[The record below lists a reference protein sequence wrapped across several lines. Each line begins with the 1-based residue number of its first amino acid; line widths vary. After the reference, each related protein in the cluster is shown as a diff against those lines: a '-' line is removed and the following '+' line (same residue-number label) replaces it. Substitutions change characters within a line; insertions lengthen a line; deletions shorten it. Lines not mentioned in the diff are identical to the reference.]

1 MDAALG
7 PPAKMADREDELTPM
22 MAQYFELCR
31 AYDDSLVLFQVGDF
45 YEAFCEA
52 AERVARLCEVTLTKR
67 EDNTGEYPMAGVPI
81 DNAESYIDRLLD
93 AGYRVAVADQVE
105 DPDQTTGVVERRVT
119 RVVTPGTL
127 TEDELLGSP
136 DNNFVACLTAEGA
149 DPANAGDDAGAETYG
164 LALLDVSTGDFYA
177 TSTGRRGTVRDE
189 LGRFGPA
196 EAIVGPDAPAAVF
209 ADDCMVS
216 PYERRAFE
224 AGPARE
230 RVRAYF
236 GGPDRVLADDAQVR
250 ACGALLAY
258 AEYTR
263 GGLAP
268 EDARSGLVDPDE
280 VHGPEA
286 GPEDDTGAGERE
298 ARLDYINHLTRYDPR
313 EYMLLDRAALE
324 SLEVFEARAVHGHES
339 RTLVEVVD
347 ETTSALGR
355 RKLDDWLRR
364 PLLDEERIAARHDA
378 VEGLVAAPAVR
389 EELADLLSSVYDL
402 ERLVSRVSR
411 GRATARDLRSL
422 HDTLAVVPDVT
433 ATLADADSDRLAA
446 LRERLDPLK
455 DVRERVDEAVRE
467 EPAAELTEGGIL
479 KPEHDAE
486 LADLRATEHD
496 GKSWVDDLEARERER
511 TGIDSLKVGH
521 NTVHGYYI
529 EVTDPNLDSVPE
541 SYQRRQTLKNSER
554 FVTPELKDREGEIIR
569 AEHRADDLE
578 YELFCEVRRA
588 VAAESER
595 IQALADRLARLD
607 AFVSFASVAAKF
619 DYARPEVGSDGF
631 DVVDARHPVVERT
644 EERFVPN
651 DARFDEEA
659 FVAVITGPNM
669 SGKSTYMRQVALVS
683 VLAQAGSFV
692 PAAEAHVPAVDRVFT
707 RVGAS
712 DDIAGGRSTF
722 MVEMTELATICR
734 HATEDSLVL
743 LDEVGRGT
751 STADG
756 FAIARAVTE
765 YLHDEVGATTLFATH
780 HHDLTAVTDELPGV
794 FNLHFETDPT
804 GEGVAFDHAVA
815 PGAASASYGVEVAK
829 MAGVPDPV
837 VERSQAV
844 LDADAAATD
853 TAADGEGTPTADPRT
868 NGHGEGVETTA
879 RVAAE
884 LEELDVATMTPLEA
898 LNALAELKA
907 ELDE

>member
-7 PPAKMADREDELTPM
+7 PPAKMAEREADLTPM

-52 AERVARLCEVTLTKR
+52 AERVARLCEVALTKR
-67 EDNTGEYPMAGVPI
+67 EDNTGEYPMAGVPM
-81 DNAESYIDRLLD
+81 DNAESYIDQLLD

-149 DPANAGDDAGAETYG
+149 PGSAPGTSPAPGAATDGTAPTTGGGRYG

-177 TSTGRRGTVRDE
+177 TSTGRTETVRDE

-196 EAIVGPDAPAAVF
+196 EAIVGPDAPAEVF

-224 AGPARE
+224 SDAARE
-230 RVRAYF
+230 RVAAYF
-236 GGPDRVLADDAQVR
+236 GDPGRVLADAAQVR

-280 VHGPEA
+280 VDATA
-286 GPEDDTGAGERE
+286 GDAVADDGGTDGAAGEE
-298 ARLDYINHLTRYDPR
+298 ARLDYINHLTRYDPQ
-313 EYMLLDRAALE
+313 EYMLLDRVALE
-324 SLEVFEARAVHGHES
+324 SLEVFDARAVHGHES

-347 ETTSALGR
+347 ETACALGR

-364 PLLDEERIAARHDA
+364 PLLDEARIAARHDA
-378 VEGLVAAPAVR
+378 VEELVAAPRVR
-389 EELADLLSSVYDL
+389 ERIADLLSSVYDL

-422 HDTLAVVPDVT
+422 HDTLAVVPDVVT
-433 ATLADADSDRLAA
+433 ALGDADGELAT
-446 LRERLDPLK
+446 LRERLDPLE
-455 DVRERVDEAVRE
+455 DVRALVDDAVRE
-467 EPAAELTEGGIL
+467 EPAAELTGGDIL
-479 KPEHDAE
+479 KPEYDAE
-486 LADLRATEHD
+486 LADLRATERD
-496 GKSWVDDLEARERER
+496 GKSWIDDLEATERER

-529 EVTDPNLDSVPE
+529 EVTDPNLDSVPG
-541 SYQRRQTLKNSER
+541 SYQRRQTLKNAER
-554 FVTPELKDREGEIIR
+554 FVTPELKEREDEIIR
-569 AEHRADDLE
+569 AERRADDLE

-588 VAAESER
+588 VADESER
-595 IQALADRLARLD
+595 IQALADHVARLD

-619 DYARPEVGSDGF
+619 DYARPDVGAEAF
-631 DVVDARHPVVERT
+631 DVVDGRHPVVERT

-651 DARFDEEA
+651 DARFDDEN

-669 SGKSTYMRQVALVS
+669 SGKSTYMRQVALLS
-683 VLAQAGSFV
+683 VLAQAGAFV
-692 PAAEAHVPAVDRVFT
+692 PAREARLPVVDRVFT

-722 MVEMTELATICR
+722 MVEMTELATI
-734 HATEDSLVL
+734 L
-743 LDEVGRGT
+743 
-751 STADG
+751 
-756 FAIARAVTE
+756 
-765 YLHDEVGATTLFATH
+765 
-780 HHDLTAVTDELPGV
+780 
-794 FNLHFETDPT
+794 
-804 GEGVAFDHAVA
+804 
-815 PGAASASYGVEVAK
+815 
-829 MAGVPDPV
+829 
-837 VERSQAV
+837 
-844 LDADAAATD
+844 
-853 TAADGEGTPTADPRT
+853 
-868 NGHGEGVETTA
+868 
-879 RVAAE
+879 
-884 LEELDVATMTPLEA
+884 
-898 LNALAELKA
+898 
-907 ELDE
+907 

>member
-1 MDAALG
+1 
-7 PPAKMADREDELTPM
+7 
-22 MAQYFELCR
+22 
-31 AYDDSLVLFQVGDF
+31 
-45 YEAFCEA
+45 
-52 AERVARLCEVTLTKR
+52 
-67 EDNTGEYPMAGVPI
+67 
-81 DNAESYIDRLLD
+81 
-93 AGYRVAVADQVE
+93 
-105 DPDQTTGVVERRVT
+105 
-119 RVVTPGTL
+119 
-127 TEDELLGSP
+127 
-136 DNNFVACLTAEGA
+136 
-149 DPANAGDDAGAETYG
+149 
-164 LALLDVSTGDFYA
+164 
-177 TSTGRRGTVRDE
+177 
-189 LGRFGPA
+189 
-196 EAIVGPDAPAAVF
+196 
-209 ADDCMVS
+209 
-216 PYERRAFE
+216 
-224 AGPARE
+224 
-230 RVRAYF
+230 
-236 GGPDRVLADDAQVR
+236 
-250 ACGALLAY
+250 
-258 AEYTR
+258 
-263 GGLAP
+263 
-268 EDARSGLVDPDE
+268 
-280 VHGPEA
+280 
-286 GPEDDTGAGERE
+286 
-298 ARLDYINHLTRYDPR
+298 
-313 EYMLLDRAALE
+313 
-324 SLEVFEARAVHGHES
+324 
-339 RTLVEVVD
+339 
-347 ETTSALGR
+347 
-355 RKLDDWLRR
+355 
-364 PLLDEERIAARHDA
+364 
-378 VEGLVAAPAVR
+378 
-389 EELADLLSSVYDL
+389 
-402 ERLVSRVSR
+402 
-411 GRATARDLRSL
+411 
-422 HDTLAVVPDVT
+422 
-433 ATLADADSDRLAA
+433 
-446 LRERLDPLK
+446 
-455 DVRERVDEAVRE
+455 
-467 EPAAELTEGGIL
+467 
-479 KPEHDAE
+479 
-486 LADLRATEHD
+486 
-496 GKSWVDDLEARERER
+496 
-511 TGIDSLKVGH
+511 
-521 NTVHGYYI
+521 
-529 EVTDPNLDSVPE
+529 
-541 SYQRRQTLKNSER
+541 
-554 FVTPELKDREGEIIR
+554 
-569 AEHRADDLE
+569 
-578 YELFCEVRRA
+578 
-588 VAAESER
+588 R

-651 DARFDEEA
+651 NAGFDAEA

-669 SGKSTYMRQVALVS
+669 SGKSTYMRQVALIS

-692 PAAEAHVPAVDRVFT
+692 PAAEARLPVVDRVFT

-868 NGHGEGVETTA
+868 NGHGEDVGTTA